1 MPIARTTA
9 LLLASAVLAAVPA
22 RAQSLQGSPAS
33 IDRMYRQAQAHD
45 LTFYRTAAGVRG
57 AVRDGDLVR
66 LSGNSDYRLSGVSQP
81 FALAITRTFVQ
92 RLAEQYHD
100 ECDERLVITSAVRPR
115 SIRLV
120 NSTERTVHPTGMAV
134 DIRRPANRRCL
145 NWLRGRLSYLEG
157 EGVLEATEE
166 HRPPHFHVAVYP
178 GPYRRYIGR
187 DDAGVSADRR
197 TASAETPRRPAAPRA
212 RSSTYRVREGD
223 SLWDIARRHNLT
235 VERLRTANDMRS
247 TRIVAGQ
254 VLIIPA
260 R

>member
-1 MPIARTTA
+1 MHIHRITA
-9 LLLASAVLAAVPA
+9 VLLAAAALAAGPA

-33 IDRMYRQAQAHD
+33 IERMYRQARAHD
-45 LTFYRTAAGVRG
+45 LTFYRTASGVRG
-57 AVRDGDLVR
+57 AARDGDLVR
-66 LSGNSDYRLSGVSQP
+66 LSGNEDYRLSGVSQP
-81 FALAITRTFVQ
+81 YALAITRTFVQ

-115 SIRLV
+115 SVRLV
-120 NSTERTVHPTGMAV
+120 NSTELTVHPTGMAV
-134 DIRRPANRRCL
+134 DIRRPAARRCL
-145 NWLRGRLSYLEG
+145 AWLRNRLSYLEG

-166 HRPPHFHVAVYP
+166 RRPPHFHVAVFP

-187 DDAGVSADRR
+187 DESGPSTERR
-197 TASAETPRRPAAPRA
+197 TAARPAAPARP

-223 SLWDIARRHNLT
+223 SLWTIARRHNLT
-235 VERLRTANDMRS
+235 VERLRTVNDMRS

-254 VLIIPA
+254 VLIIPT